1 MKNSKSLAVT
11 KAWMSI
17 PPRLIIG
24 AVIILVPILLFMTL
38 DSILKQREHTIQVF
52 LEKGDALI
60 RSFEAG
66 ARAGLTNGQRDFFR
80 LQKLLMET
88 AQQPDVDSL
97 IVTDDKGVILA
108 DSDPSLIG
116 ETYGTELDLA
126 RISRLRT
133 IEWRRVP
140 NPDGV
145 DTFEVYRR
153 FAPEDRPLQELH
165 GLLPA
170 DGKAP
175 PAQERAQESAR
186 NDIPESPRVIFIGLN
201 MGPIEAARKE
211 AVKHTILMAL
221 VLLFI
226 GFSGMISLF
235 FAQGYRSA
243 RLSLSRIKAFS
254 DNLVENM
261 PIGLVAIDSEG
272 NVMSL
277 NQAAEAAF
285 HCKAPEVVGKKD
297 SDVLPR
303 ELMEVVGTLK
313 AGKTIIE
320 TEIDCTGEEGKT
332 LPLEV
337 IASLLKGDNNAFL
350 GYVLLFRDMT
360 EVRHLKKEIARSRHL
375 ASLGSLAAG
384 VAHEI
389 RNPLSSI
396 KGFATYFKERYRDN
410 PEDGKTADIMVQ
422 EVERLNR
429 VIGQLLEFARPVAI
443 DRKPSS
449 LQKVTQHALKM
460 IERDAREKRVTIS
473 SELPADIPEVMM
485 DADKIKQ
492 VLLNLFLNA
501 LEAMQ
506 QGGTLTITLARNG
519 AHAVRLTVADTGPG
533 IDQKDLPHIFDPY
546 FTTKASGTGLGL
558 AIVHKIVEAHDG
570 EVRVVSVPGTGT
582 SVMIVLPS
590 TERGGATP

>member
-1 MKNSKSLAVT
+1 
-11 KAWMSI
+11 MSI
-17 PPRLIIG
+17 PPWLIIG
-24 AVIILVPILLFMTL
+24 SIIVLAPIFIFMIL
-38 DSILKQREHTIQVF
+38 DNILKQREHTIQVF

-66 ARAGLTNGQRDFFR
+66 ARTELTTGHGDFFR

-88 AQQPDVDSL
+88 AQQPDVDYL
-97 IVTDDKGVILA
+97 IVTDGKGTILA

-116 ETYGTELDLA
+116 ETYGEELDLA
-126 RISRLRT
+126 RISQSRT

-145 DTFEVYRR
+145 DTFEVFRR
-153 FAPEDRPLQELH
+153 FAPEERPLQELS
-165 GLLPA
+165 GMPSGGGERSS
-170 DGKAP
+170 GKKIRTD
-175 PAQERAQESAR
+175 ERLASR
-186 NDIPESPRVIFIGLN
+186 RVVFIGLN

-211 AVKHTILMAL
+211 ASKHTILMAL
-221 VLLFI
+221 LLLFI

-243 RLSLSRIKAFS
+243 RHSLSRIKAFS

-272 NVMSL
+272 TVMSL
-277 NQAAEAAF
+277 NQAAETVLQRTAL
-285 HCKAPEVVGKKD
+285 EVVGKRGAD
-297 SDVLPR
+297 TLPP
-303 ELMEVVGTLK
+303 ELREVVGMLK
-313 AGKTIIE
+313 AGRGVIE
-320 TEIDCTGEEGKT
+320 REIDCTGAEGKII
-332 LPLEV
+332 PLEV
-337 IASLLKGDNNAFL
+337 IATHLKEEGGASL
-350 GYVLLFRDMT
+350 GYILLFRDMT
-360 EVRHLKKEIARSRHL
+360 EVQRLKKEIARSRHL

-410 PEDGKTADIMVQ
+410 LDDGKTADIMVQ

-429 VIGQLLEFARPVAI
+429 VIGQLLEFARPVAM
-443 DRKPSS
+443 DRKPSA
-449 LQKVTQHALKM
+449 LQTVIQHALKV
-460 IERDAREKRVTIS
+460 IENDARGKNVTIR
-473 SELPADIPEVMM
+473 SELPADLPEVMM

-506 QGGTLTITLARNG
+506 QGGTLSVTLARNDSRTI
-519 AHAVRLTVADTGPG
+519 RLTISDTGPG
-533 IDQKDLPHIFDPY
+533 INQKDLPHIFDPY
-546 FTTKASGTGLGL
+546 FTTKPSGTGLGL
-558 AIVHKIVEAHDG
+558 AIVQKIIEAHDG
-570 EVRVVSVPGTGT
+570 EISVVSIPGTET
-582 SVMIVLPS
+582 RMTIVLPLD
-590 TERGGATP
+590 EKRGAES